1 MMIEALS
8 YGLVIA
14 SDDRMEGVTA
24 FLEKRTL
31 NFPAI
36 DRTQL
41 HCYPPKNLSLT
52 ILHEQR
58 K

>member
-41 HCYPPKNLSLT
+41 HCYPPKKPFINDPA
-52 ILHEQR
+52 
-58 K
+58 